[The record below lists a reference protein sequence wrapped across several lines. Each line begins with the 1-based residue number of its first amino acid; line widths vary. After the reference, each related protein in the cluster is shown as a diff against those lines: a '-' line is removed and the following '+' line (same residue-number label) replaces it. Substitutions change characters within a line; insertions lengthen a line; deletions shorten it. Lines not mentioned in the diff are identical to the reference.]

1 MDFYKDLGNKRPKR
15 KMPVT
20 TPAFFEV
27 TNCLTLNYDNSY
39 YVLKNSISSF

>member
-1 MDFYKDLGNKRPKR
+1 MWGTMSAKR

-20 TPAFFEV
+20 TPAFLEV

-39 YVLKNSISSF
+39 YVLKNNYPSSF

>member
-1 MDFYKDLGNKRPKR
+1 
-15 KMPVT
+15 MPVT

-39 YVLKNSISSF
+39 YVLKNNEKKTTSSF